1 VSRVLVGG
9 IGAVSPAGWGVKAL
23 RQAVSNT
30 EPAPVREITRPG
42 WDHPLLVRQVPPPQ
56 PRPNFLSHPRLRRCS
71 PITRFAAAAAIEA
84 LGKDAAGVADGV
96 LRLGIVSCVM
106 SGCVNY
112 SRRFYQEVLAEPTT
126 ASPLVFP
133 ETVFN
138 APASH
143 IAALLGPVELNY
155 TLVGDPGV
163 FLQGL
168 VVAAQWLASGAVD
181 GCLVIGAEETDWIT
195 ADSFRLFAR
204 RMTLSEG
211 AGAVYLLRESAGPGA
226 IELAAVTDSFL
237 FTQSCNR
244 NKAAKCARTQL
255 PSTNQ
260 ALLVD
265 STQDLPRYDRAEN
278 EAWADWK
285 GQRIAPKTFLGE
297 GLMATAAWQ
306 CVIGI
311 DALQHGRAPSA
322 LISVVGC
329 NQQAIGAH
337 FVKRS
342 P

>member
-1 VSRVLVGG
+1 MSRVLVGG
-9 IGAVSPAGWGVKAL
+9 IGAVSPAGWGVNAL
-23 RQAVSNT
+23 RQTLSNG
-30 EPAPVREITRPG
+30 EAAPVREIARPG
-42 WDHPLLVRQVPPPQ
+42 WDHSLRVRQVPPPQ
-56 PRPNFLSHPRLRRCS
+56 PRPDFLAHPRLRRCS

-112 SRRFYQEVLAEPTT
+112 SRRFYQEVLAEPAM

-155 TLVGDPGV
+155 TLVGDPGA

-181 GCLVIGAEETDWIT
+181 GCLIIGAEETDWIT

-211 AGAVYLLRESAGPGA
+211 AGAVYLIRESAGRGA

-237 FTQSCNR
+237 FTHNR
-244 NKAAKCARTQL
+244 AKAAKGARMQL
-255 PSTNQ
+255 AFTNQ

-265 STQDLPRYDRAEN
+265 STQDLPCYDRAEN
-278 EAWADWK
+278 EAWADWN

-297 GLMATAAWQ
+297 GLMAAAAWQ
-306 CVIGI
+306 CIIGV

-329 NQQAIGAH
+329 NQQAIGAE